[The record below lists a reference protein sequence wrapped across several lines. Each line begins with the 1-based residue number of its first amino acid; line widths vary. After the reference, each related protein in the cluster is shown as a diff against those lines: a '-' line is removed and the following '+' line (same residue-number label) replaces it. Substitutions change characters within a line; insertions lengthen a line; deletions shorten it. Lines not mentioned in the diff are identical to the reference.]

1 MNAWGT
7 HLFRSQDPLITAAQA
22 ASDIFDAALSLN
34 QRAGLPAVR
43 EALADVMESDLPV
56 IELEGQV
63 KIRIA
68 HPPVEVRYAGGGL
81 ESFIFEYRG
90 RQHKGLIARAVLA
103 FQRANGSSI
112 PPLPAL
118 KVGRRSARPLA
129 LHEQP
134 ATRRG

>member
-1 MNAWGT
+1 
-7 HLFRSQDPLITAAQA
+7 
-22 ASDIFDAALSLN
+22 
-34 QRAGLPAVR
+34 
-43 EALADVMESDLPV
+43 MESDLPV

-90 RQHKGLIARAVLA
+90 RQRKGLIARAVLA

-118 KVGRRSARPLA
+118 TYLMDQHDLSRADLAPLLGTPVG
-129 LHEQP
+129 
-134 ATRRG
+134 